1 VTVRWWCWSVETG
14 RDNLRG
20 PWGPVEAA
28 TRDDAE
34 RIARR
39 RLASSGLTLDRVEQI
54 DEPGELAE
62 GP

>member
-1 VTVRWWCWSVETG
+1 LRWWCWSVETG

-28 TRDDAE
+28 TREDAE
-34 RIARR
+34 RIAHR
-39 RLASSGLTLDRVEQI
+39 RLASSGLTLDRVELF
-54 DEPGELAE
+54 DETDDAPT